1 MKTNILIFLLILAI
15 PFALSSQTRKA
26 IPAGRYEALSGI
38 KISRSGKSLDVGNFD
53 RDSNKQI
60 WNEVEKFFINESGE
74 ILYTNL
80 ASMEVGIRAK
90 NIKEAQNMDLG
101 FDLLITA
108 NLQKDKSV
116 LKYLRG
122 KKMVALFDTRPLDKM
137 LNSIK
142 DFEIITYRTEKNI
155 NFYLLKTK

>member
-108 NLQKDKSV
+108 NLQKDKGV

-122 KKMVALFDTRPLDKM
+122 KKMVALFDARPLDKM